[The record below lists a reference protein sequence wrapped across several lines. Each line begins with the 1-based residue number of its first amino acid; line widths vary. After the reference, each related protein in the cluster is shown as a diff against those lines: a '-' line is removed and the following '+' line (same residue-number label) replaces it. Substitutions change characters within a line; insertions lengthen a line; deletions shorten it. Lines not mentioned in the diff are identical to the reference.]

1 MNTHSPE
8 HPDPSRVRLH
18 PLAVTAFVLSLIGI
32 PLLGLIT
39 GPIAAITA
47 AIALSRISGDLR
59 FRGKGLAVAAVAIG
73 FADTVLWMLLIG
85 LVVPVVNLP
94 TSRAM
99 DKHTVPSPNLM
110 ERAPLPIRHALESNV
125 FLVGTRDRWPSFL
138 DAESYSGSGVI
149 LGYTDKG
156 CLILTNRH
164 VADPSFSPNVS
175 LPVRRSGTITAYFW
189 DGSCDKAR
197 LWWTAPDGAD
207 LAVLATGTDAES
219 VPLFDAAPPKPPV
232 VGEKVFAVG
241 NPHDLGWSYTEGAVS
256 GIREMGKGPV
266 RLRLYQ
272 TQAPINEGNSG
283 GGLYTTDG
291 TLVGI
296 VAWTK
301 DKSRAEGI
309 SFAIAY
315 EDFLRMYKKR
325 SRPPSHEGGRD
336 RVSEN

>member
-1 MNTHSPE
+1 M
-8 HPDPSRVRLH
+8 
-18 PLAVTAFVLSLIGI
+18 
-32 PLLGLIT
+32 LGLIT
-39 GPIAAITA
+39 GPIAAILA
-47 AIALSRISGDLR
+47 AVALSRIGGDPL
-59 FRGKGLAVAAVAIG
+59 FRGKGLAVAAVAVG
-73 FADTVLWMLLIG
+73 FADTVLWVLLIG
-85 LVVPVVNLP
+85 LIVPVVNLP
-94 TSRAM
+94 TSYPM

-110 ERAPLPIRHALESNV
+110 EQAPLPIRHALESNV
-125 FLVGTRDRWPSFL
+125 FLVGTKDRWPSFL
-138 DAESYSGSGVI
+138 GAESYSGSGVI

-164 VADPSFSPNVS
+164 VADPSFSPIAS

-189 DGSCDKAR
+189 DGSSEKAR
-197 LWWTAPDGAD
+197 LWWTAPDGTD
-207 LAVLATGTDAES
+207 LAVLATGTDSGS
-219 VPLFDAAPPKPPV
+219 VPLFDAAPPKSPM
-232 VGEKVFAVG
+232 VGDKVFAVG
-241 NPHDLGWSYTEGAVS
+241 NPHGLGWSYTEGAIS
-256 GIREMGKGPV
+256 GIREMGKEPR

-301 DKSRAEGI
+301 EKSRAEGI

-315 EDFLRMYKKR
+315 EDFLRMYKER
-325 SRPPSHEGGRD
+325 SRPPSHGGGRD